1 MPDTASHPVQF
12 TEDRIPR
19 EGIEETVSDLIELYG
34 GELTESR
41 ENERRFT
48 LPLRRGIAAAG
59 GVECTVSWA
68 AGEAGDAVVT
78 LVCNRDVDAP
88 KAQRIAL
95 LVAGVIGS
103 LLFMI
108 WPFFAHSK
116 RARRTGLDRRHH
128 RAGRL
133 LHDAAQ
139 DQRRHRLRFPPA
151 PGQDAAQPRR
161 RGRIVI
167 WIIVPLLVLVIFGLY
182 VRREAERIRAA
193 DLRPR
198 IVDQTQTRRRRH
210 GHAGRVARAPGARS
224 RDREARHRHDRRRR
238 VGGWVGDVAGGGGR
252 SEVAAEQLRNLL
264 QQRGLSDRAEISA

>member
-1 MPDTASHPVQF
+1 MPDTASQPVQF

-19 EGIEETVSDLIELYG
+19 EGIEETVSELIDLYG
-34 GELTESR
+34 GELTESGT
-41 ENERRFT
+41 NDRRFT

-116 RARRTGLDRRHH
+116 ELGALAWIGGIIALAVYFMTLRKTSGGIAYDFLQRLART
-128 RAGRL
+128 
-133 LHDAAQ
+133 
-139 DQRRHRLRFPPA
+139 QRN
-151 PGQDAAQPRR
+151 
-161 RGRIVI
+161 
-167 WIIVPLLVLVIFGLY
+167 
-182 VRREAERIRAA
+182 
-193 DLRPR
+193 
-198 IVDQTQTRRRRH
+198 
-210 GHAGRVARAPGARS
+210 RVAAVEP
-224 RDREARHRHDRRRR
+224 
-238 VGGWVGDVAGGGGR
+238 
-252 SEVAAEQLRNLL
+252 
-264 QQRGLSDRAEISA
+264 